1 MKKKLFTLIMM
12 LISFSI
18 QIFAQMRDY
27 TAMVVDAENG
37 KTLPYANIRSSADVM
52 TMSNSEG
59 CFCIRANPNDT
70 LSISH
75 IGYRTITG
83 IANRLPSVLKM
94 EPLSATMKEITVL
107 ASTKKI
113 LDEIAKRLKSDK
125 NKGKEK
131 KRQYFCR
138 ITEHWKKHDIMSEAF
153 VEANSAVSLEDIR
166 IIGGKRSRNGKTLR
180 GAPEMSSMHTLLK
193 IGLSDIN
200 GNGWDGVITPL
211 HGKNYRKYYQTT
223 CHLHEVE
230 GESPLYA
237 ISFKR
242 KDWKTAEKE
251 GIVEG
256 TLYVDTKT
264 YRPVRF
270 DGCIPYMTTIVSK
283 SISYTSLHDYTE
295 SEGTGTVYNRFL
307 VNFSEKNGF
316 AEIAS
321 IHYCVNAKGK
331 RGECLLVPIDHI
343 KLPTSNSKGK
353 MAAMSE
359 ETMDS
364 ILMANNHIAERT
376 KTEKAIAN
384 KKNEMA
390 NHTVL
395 PHSKRLEAKAYS
407 LLDFN
412 QKYPQEKVFLHMD
425 NTCYFL
431 GDTIWFKAYT
441 RQTDTGAPSGKS
453 GVLYVELLNHDGYLM
468 ERKLIEMS
476 QGEGHGFFHLK
487 NDSSLYSGFYEL
499 RAYTR
504 WQLNWGE
511 YEHKKTQASRKW
523 FFNKTMEYE
532 FFRDYEKLYSR
543 VFPVYDKPEAEGEYV
558 LSMSERPKLRYYSM
572 NPSEAEMAL
581 SFFPEGGT
589 LVEGVPCRVA
599 FEAAMTDG
607 EYLEGGLTVE
617 GKTVPVTDRGRGV
630 FTVTPKAGERIKA
643 VFRTKEGKE
652 ISKELPK
659 AEAQGATLCV
669 EERSGKWTIGILAS
683 EGLSTDNMAMTLMH
697 EGRMIHFAPLD
708 GKAKAEIRLDSDTLK
723 AGVHQATLYDADG
736 RVWADRLFF
745 VKKKDIERPTLTF
758 NGEKEQYKPYEQISL
773 GVQGIQ
779 GNTRISVAV
788 RDAVRGS
795 RNDDTGNILTEMLL
809 ASEIKG
815 FVPQPEWYF
824 EADDERHSRALDLLM
839 MVQGWRRFDW
849 KEMAVKDNFIP
860 VHPVEKTP
868 YIFGAVH
875 TYEAAEK
882 YSPLQETV
890 LRDHLK
896 FMGISKGMINDDIN
910 RRFGWRD
917 TDGSRFFAG
926 KDLTSGNWEKY
937 ADTTGLD
944 KEQYRRWKGDGE
956 RLKDEVRIHGVA
968 FQKYKYR
975 NYNYHSMDA
984 MSEDG
989 QFKFNMPRIYG
1000 EYMVLLSARKK
1011 RKNESSWWT
1020 WESDMKHSEYHL
1032 KNTAANDKEDR
1043 LEDVNFWTWKSEYHY
1058 PEFYVRL
1065 SNPYPKFAK
1074 PYNHYQT
1081 AHRPLE
1087 VKEEGKNRP
1096 SLEKILQEVKVYAS
1110 HGGLRRDKYMRPVV
1124 ALDAYDA
1131 FNLVVDAGLMD
1142 GWYSSSATLSQAL
1155 AQYHVGHMGLEGHYN
1170 VVNRL
1175 DNIYGNT
1182 STAFRINGMSVE
1194 EATKKFN
1201 RLTKLDSIYI
1211 FTDYSPRLEGDKRY
1225 YGSDRPAV
1233 SILFKSGVRSAY
1245 SDRYIKMPGFA
1256 YPAEFYNPDYS
1267 KQTPPDSIKD
1277 YRRTLYWN
1285 PNLMLDKDGKA
1296 TITLYNNARTTQ
1308 ISVDAAGQAAD
1319 GTLLW
1324 GEDPL

>member
-1 MKKKLFTLIMM
+1 MKHHIFNTFTMKRM
-12 LISFSI
+12 ISF
-18 QIFAQMRDY
+18 FVGA
-27 TAMVVDAENG
+27 
-37 KTLPYANIRSSADVM
+37 VM
-52 TMSNSEG
+52 TVS
-59 CFCIRANPNDT
+59 T
-70 LSISH
+70 
-75 IGYRTITG
+75 
-83 IANRLPSVLKM
+83 
-94 EPLSATMKEITVL
+94 ATQAQNVSSCEKQAE
-107 ASTKKI
+107 
-113 LDEIAKRLKSDK
+113 ELKS
-125 NKGKEK
+125 
-131 KRQYFCR
+131 
-138 ITEHWKKHDIMSEAF
+138 
-153 VEANSAVSLEDIR
+153 
-166 IIGGKRSRNGKTLR
+166 
-180 GAPEMSSMHTLLK
+180 
-193 IGLSDIN
+193 
-200 GNGWDGVITPL
+200 
-211 HGKNYRKYYQTT
+211 
-223 CHLHEVE
+223 
-230 GESPLYA
+230 
-237 ISFKR
+237 
-242 KDWKTAEKE
+242 
-251 GIVEG
+251 
-256 TLYVDTKT
+256 
-264 YRPVRF
+264 
-270 DGCIPYMTTIVSK
+270 
-283 SISYTSLHDYTE
+283 
-295 SEGTGTVYNRFL
+295 
-307 VNFSEKNGF
+307 
-316 AEIAS
+316 
-321 IHYCVNAKGK
+321 
-331 RGECLLVPIDHI
+331 
-343 KLPTSNSKGK
+343 
-353 MAAMSE
+353 
-359 ETMDS
+359 
-364 ILMANNHIAERT
+364 
-376 KTEKAIAN
+376 
-384 KKNEMA
+384 
-390 NHTVL
+390 
-395 PHSKRLEAKAYS
+395 
-407 LLDFN
+407 FN

-511 YEHKKTQASRKW
+511 FEHKKTQASRKW

-543 VFPVYDKPEAEGEYV
+543 VFPVYDKPEEAGEYV

-572 NPSEAEMAL
+572 NPSEAEMTL

-607 EYLEGGLTVE
+607 EYLDGGLTVE

-669 EERSGKWTIGILAS
+669 EERNGKWTIGVQAS
-683 EGLSTDNMAMTLMH
+683 GGLSTGNMAMTLMH

-758 NGEKEQYKPYEQISL
+758 NGAKEQYKPYEQISL

-824 EADDERHSRALDLLM
+824 EADDERHNRALDLLM

-849 KEMAVKDNFIP
+849 KEMAVKGNFIP

-896 FMGISKGMINDDIN
+896 FMGVSQEMINDDIN

-926 KDLTSGNWEKY
+926 KDLTSGNWEKH

-956 RLKDEVRIHGVA
+956 MLKNEIRVHGEVEYQGRTL
-968 FQKYKYR
+968 K
-975 NYNYHSMDA
+975 MDA
-984 MSEDG
+984 TADDG
-989 QFKFNMPRIYG
+989 QFRFKTPKLYGDYQMFLWASDYSKWPDDEKKFNDHIW
-1000 EYMVLLSARKK
+1000 SK
-1011 RKNESSWWT
+1011 
-1020 WESDMKHSEYHL
+1020 
-1032 KNTAANDKEDR
+1032 
-1043 LEDVNFWTWKSEYHY
+1043 KSEYSY

-1081 AHRPLE
+1081 AHRPLK

-1096 SLEKILQEVKVYAS
+1096 SLEKTLQEVKVYAS

-1233 SILFKSGVRSAY
+1233 SVLFKSGYTNAY
-1245 SDRYIKMPGFA
+1245 SDRCIKMQGFA
-1256 YPAEFYNPDYS
+1256 YPAECYSPDYS
-1267 KQTPPDSIKD
+1267 KQTPPENAKD

-1296 TITLYNNARTTQ
+1296 TITLYNNARTTE

-1324 GEDPL
+1324 GDER

>member
-1 MKKKLFTLIMM
+1 MQNY
-12 LISFSI
+12 SFE
-18 QIFAQMRDY
+18 
-27 TAMVVDAENG
+27 VKDAETG
-37 KTLPYANIRSSADVM
+37 ETLPYANIRSSVDVV

-59 CFCIRANPNDT
+59 SFCIQANPNDT

-75 IGYRTITG
+75 IGYHAITG
-83 IANRLPSVLKM
+83 IANQLPSVLKM
-94 EPLSATMKEITVL
+94 EPLTATMKEITVL
-107 ASTKKI
+107 ASANKI
-113 LDEIAKRLKSDK
+113 LETIARQLKTDK
-125 NKGKEK
+125 DKGKNK

-138 ITEHWKKHDIMSEAF
+138 ITEHWKEHNIMSEAF
-153 VEANSAVSLEDIR
+153 IEANSAVSLENIK
-166 IIGGKRSRNGKTLR
+166 IIGGKRSKNGKTLR

-200 GNGWDGVITPL
+200 GDGWNGVITPL
-211 HGKNYRKYYQTT
+211 HNKNYRKYYQTT
-223 CHLHEVE
+223 CHLHEAE
-230 GESPLYA
+230 GENPLYA
-237 ISFKR
+237 INFKH
-242 KDWKTAEKE
+242 KDRKTAEQK
-251 GIVEG
+251 GIVDG

-270 DGCIPYMTTIVSK
+270 DGCVPYMTTIVSK
-283 SISYTSLHDYTE
+283 SISYTSLHNYTE
-295 SEGTGTVYNRFL
+295 GESTGVAYNRFL
-307 VNFSEKNGF
+307 VNFSDKNGF

-321 IHYCVNAKGK
+321 IHYSVNAQRK

-343 KLPTSNSKGK
+343 KLPAPETKSK
-353 MAAMSE
+353 MVAMSE

-376 KTEKAIAN
+376 KTEKAIAY
-384 KKNEMA
+384 KKNDLE
-390 NHTVL
+390 NNTIL
-395 PHSKRLEAKAYS
+395 PHPKRLEENANN
-407 LLDFN
+407 LLDFSQN
-412 QKYPQEKVFLHMD
+412 FPQEKVFLHMD

-441 RQTDTGAPSGKS
+441 RQTGTGAPSDMS
-453 GVLYVELLNHDGYLM
+453 GVLYVELLNHDGFLM
-468 ERKLIEMS
+468 ERKLIEMN
-476 QGEGHGFFHLK
+476 QGEGNGFFYLK

-511 YEHKKTQASRKW
+511 YEHKKTQASKKW

-543 VFPVYDKPEAEGEYV
+543 VFPVYDCPSVPGEYD

-572 NPSEAEMAL
+572 NPSEAEMSL

-589 LVEGVPCRVA
+589 LVEGIPCRVA

-607 EYLEGGLTVE
+607 EVLEGELQVD
-617 GKTVPVTDRGRGV
+617 GKTVPTVDRGRGV
-630 FTVTPKAGERIKA
+630 FTVTPKAGERISA
-643 VFRTKEGKE
+643 VFRTKDGKE
-652 ISKELPK
+652 IKKELPK
-659 AEAQGATLCV
+659 AEKEGATLCV
-669 EERSGKWTIGILAS
+669 ENKDGKWTISVQAS
-683 EGLSTDNMAMTLMH
+683 EGLPTERMAVTLMH
-697 EGRMIHFAPLD
+697 EGRRGHFVPLE
-708 GKAKAEIRLDSDTLK
+708 GMERKEFSIESGALE
-723 AGVHQATLYDADG
+723 AGVHQATLFDADG

-745 VKKKDIERPTLTF
+745 VKKAGLAQPTLSF
-758 NGEKEQYKPYEQISL
+758 SGAKEEYKPYERIDL
-773 GVQGIQ
+773 GVQGQ
-779 GNTRISVAV
+779 KGGTRISVAV
-788 RDAVRGS
+788 RDAVRGA

-809 ASEIKG
+809 SSEIKG

-824 EADDERHSRALDLLM
+824 EADDERHNRALDLLM
-839 MVQGWRRFDW
+839 MVQGWRRFGW
-849 KEMAVKDNFIP
+849 KEMAVKGNFTP

-868 YIFGAVH
+868 YIFGSVH
-875 TYEAAEK
+875 TYEAADK
-882 YSPLQETV
+882 YSPMQEKV
-890 LRDHLK
+890 LRDHMK
-896 FMGISKGMINDDIN
+896 FMGLSKEMINDDIN

-926 KDLTSGNWEKY
+926 KDLTSGNWEKH
-937 ADTTGLD
+937 ADTTGLS

-956 RLKDEVRIHGVA
+956 RLKDEVRVHGVA
-968 FQKYKYR
+968 FQNYKYR
-975 NYNYHSMDA
+975 NYNYHSIDA
-984 MSEDG
+984 MSENG

-1000 EYMVLLSARKK
+1000 EYKILLSARKK

-1020 WESDMKHSEYHL
+1020 WESGVKHSEYNL
-1032 KNTAANDKEDR
+1032 KNTDDKDDE
-1043 LEDVNFWTWKSEYHY
+1043 LEDENFWTWKSEYHY

-1081 AHRPLE
+1081 AHRPLA
-1087 VKEEGKNRP
+1087 VKDMGTADRP
-1096 SLEKILQEVKVYAS
+1096 SLEKTLQEVKVYAS
-1110 HGGLRRDKYMRPVV
+1110 HGGLRRDKYMKPVV

-1142 GWYSSSATLSQAL
+1142 GWYSSSATLSRAL

-1201 RLTKLDSIYI
+1201 RLTKLDSVYI

-1225 YGSDRPAV
+1225 YGSDQPAV
-1233 SILFKSGVRSAY
+1233 SILFKPGYTNAY
-1245 SDRYIKMPGFA
+1245 SDRYIKMQGFA
-1256 YPAEFYNPDYS
+1256 YPAECYSPDYS
-1267 KQTPPDSIKD
+1267 KQTPPEDVKD

-1296 TITLYNNARTTQ
+1296 NITLYNNARTTK
-1308 ISVDAAGQAAD
+1308 ICVDAQGQAAD

-1324 GEDPL
+1324 GK

>member
-1 MKKKLFTLIMM
+1 MKHHIFNTYTMKRM
-12 LISFSI
+12 ISFFVGAVMAVSTAT
-18 QIFAQMRDY
+18 QAQNISSCEKQ
-27 TAMVVDAENG
+27 AE
-37 KTLPYANIRSSADVM
+37 
-52 TMSNSEG
+52 E
-59 CFCIRANPNDT
+59 
-70 LSISH
+70 
-75 IGYRTITG
+75 
-83 IANRLPSVLKM
+83 
-94 EPLSATMKEITVL
+94 
-107 ASTKKI
+107 
-113 LDEIAKRLKSDK
+113 LKS
-125 NKGKEK
+125 
-131 KRQYFCR
+131 
-138 ITEHWKKHDIMSEAF
+138 
-153 VEANSAVSLEDIR
+153 
-166 IIGGKRSRNGKTLR
+166 
-180 GAPEMSSMHTLLK
+180 
-193 IGLSDIN
+193 
-200 GNGWDGVITPL
+200 
-211 HGKNYRKYYQTT
+211 
-223 CHLHEVE
+223 
-230 GESPLYA
+230 
-237 ISFKR
+237 
-242 KDWKTAEKE
+242 
-251 GIVEG
+251 
-256 TLYVDTKT
+256 
-264 YRPVRF
+264 
-270 DGCIPYMTTIVSK
+270 
-283 SISYTSLHDYTE
+283 
-295 SEGTGTVYNRFL
+295 
-307 VNFSEKNGF
+307 
-316 AEIAS
+316 
-321 IHYCVNAKGK
+321 
-331 RGECLLVPIDHI
+331 
-343 KLPTSNSKGK
+343 
-353 MAAMSE
+353 
-359 ETMDS
+359 
-364 ILMANNHIAERT
+364 
-376 KTEKAIAN
+376 
-384 KKNEMA
+384 
-390 NHTVL
+390 
-395 PHSKRLEAKAYS
+395 
-407 LLDFN
+407 FN

-543 VFPVYDKPEAEGEYV
+543 VFPVYDQPEEAGEYV

-572 NPSEAEMAL
+572 NPSEAEMTL

-599 FEAAMTDG
+599 FEASMTDG

-643 VFRTKEGKE
+643 VFRTKDGKE

-669 EERSGKWTIGILAS
+669 EERNGKWTIGVQAS
-683 EGLSTDNMAMTLMH
+683 GGLSTGNMAMTLMH

-758 NGEKEQYKPYEQISL
+758 NGAKVQYKPYEQISL

-779 GNTRISVAV
+779 GNTRISVTV

-795 RNDDTGNILTEMLL
+795 KNDDTGNILTEMLL

-824 EADDERHSRALDLLM
+824 EADDERHNRALDLLM

-849 KEMAVKDNFIP
+849 KEMAVKGNFIP

-896 FMGISKGMINDDIN
+896 FMGVSQEMINDDIN

-926 KDLTSGNWEKY
+926 KDLTSGNWEKH

-956 RLKDEVRIHGVA
+956 MLKNEIRVHGEVEYQGRTL
-968 FQKYKYR
+968 K
-975 NYNYHSMDA
+975 MDA
-984 MSEDG
+984 TADDG
-989 QFKFNMPRIYG
+989 QFRFKTPKLYGDYQMFLWASDYSKWPDDEKTFNDHIW
-1000 EYMVLLSARKK
+1000 SK
-1011 RKNESSWWT
+1011 
-1020 WESDMKHSEYHL
+1020 
-1032 KNTAANDKEDR
+1032 
-1043 LEDVNFWTWKSEYHY
+1043 KSEYTY

-1081 AHRPLE
+1081 AHRPLK

-1096 SLEKILQEVKVYAS
+1096 SLEKTLQEVKVYAS

-1233 SILFKSGVRSAY
+1233 SVLFKSGYTNAY
-1245 SDRYIKMPGFA
+1245 SDRCIKMQGFA
-1256 YPAEFYNPDYS
+1256 YPAECYSPDYS
-1267 KQTPPDSIKD
+1267 KQTPPDSAKD

-1324 GEDPL
+1324 GDER

>member
-1 MKKKLFTLIMM
+1 MKDYIFYTNTMKRM
-12 LISFSI
+12 ISFVLYIFMWGLSVFPQTKYYSFKLEDKQNGDSLTYASI
-18 QIFAQMRDY
+18 ISSSGIY
-27 TAMVVDAENG
+27 TLSNNEGRFIIRAAEND
-37 KTLPYANIRSSADVM
+37 TITIR
-52 TMSNSEG
+52 
-59 CFCIRANPNDT
+59 
-70 LSISH
+70 H
-75 IGYRTITG
+75 IGYRTLKTVYSE
-83 IANRLPSVLKM
+83 LPGVIKM
-94 EPLSATMKEITVL
+94 EPLSNTLGEVAVISSADNILEAVIKQL
-107 ASTKKI
+107 KK
-113 LDEIAKRLKSDK
+113 DRKKGR
-125 NKGKEK
+125 NKTQ
-131 KRQYFCR
+131 QYFCR
-138 ITEHWKKHDIMSEAF
+138 TTEQGDNFQVMSETF
-153 VEANSAVSLEDIR
+153 IEANSAVSLEDIT
-166 IIGGKRSRNGKTLR
+166 ILGGKRNYNGLDKRGFPNKT
-180 GAPEMSSMHTLLK
+180 SMHTLLEISLDK
-193 IGLSDIN
+193 MSSKAWKGM
-200 GNGWDGVITPL
+200 ITPL
-211 HGKNYRKYYQTT
+211 HGKNYKKYFHTS
-223 CHLHEVE
+223 CHLLEPK
-230 GESPLYA
+230 GERAMYIIDL
-237 ISFKR
+237 KR
-242 KDWKTAEKE
+242 KGENIIEEK

-256 TLYVDTKT
+256 TLYVDAKT
-264 YRPVRF
+264 YRLVRF
-270 DGCIPYMTTIVSK
+270 EGCVPYMAVITREFTKHIDAFDYVEGEGRSTAK
-283 SISYTSLHDYTE
+283 NQFSIL
-295 SEGTGTVYNRFL
+295 
-307 VNFSEKNGF
+307 FSEHNGF
-316 AEIAS
+316 AEIS
-321 IHYCVNAKGK
+321 TIRYTVDGGYGK
-331 RGECLLVPIDHI
+331 EKKHGECILTPIDHI
-343 KLPTSNSKGK
+343 TLPIPKNEGEARR
-353 MAAMSE
+353 MGAMSE
-359 ETMDS
+359 DVVDS
-364 ILMANNHIAERT
+364 ILRVNNHVVERT
-376 KTEKAIAN
+376 KIEREIAKNEDKGNSMFQKLVQEKAENLQKFGN
-384 KKNEMA
+384 K
-390 NHTVL
+390 
-395 PHSKRLEAKAYS
+395 
-407 LLDFN
+407 F
-412 QKYPQEKVFLHMD
+412 PQEKVFLHMD

-543 VFPVYDKPEAEGEYV
+543 VFPVYDQPEEAGEYV

-572 NPSEAEMAL
+572 NPSEAEMTL

-599 FEAAMTDG
+599 FEASMTDG

-669 EERSGKWTIGILAS
+669 EERNGKWTIGVQAS
-683 EGLSTDNMAMTLMH
+683 GGLSTGNMAMTLMH

-758 NGEKEQYKPYEQISL
+758 NGAKEQYKPYEQISL
-773 GVQGIQ
+773 GVQGVQ

-824 EADDERHSRALDLLM
+824 EADDERHNRALDLLM

-849 KEMAVKDNFIP
+849 KEMAVKGKFIP

-896 FMGISKGMINDDIN
+896 FMGVSQEMINDDIN

-926 KDLTSGNWEKY
+926 KDLTSGNWEKH

-956 RLKDEVRIHGVA
+956 MLKNEIRVHGEVEYQGRTL
-968 FQKYKYR
+968 K
-975 NYNYHSMDA
+975 MDA
-984 MSEDG
+984 TADDG
-989 QFKFNMPRIYG
+989 QFRFKTPKLYGDYQMFLWASDYSKWPDDEKKFNDHIW
-1000 EYMVLLSARKK
+1000 SK
-1011 RKNESSWWT
+1011 
-1020 WESDMKHSEYHL
+1020 
-1032 KNTAANDKEDR
+1032 
-1043 LEDVNFWTWKSEYHY
+1043 KSEYTY

-1081 AHRPLE
+1081 AHRPLK

-1096 SLEKILQEVKVYAS
+1096 SLEKTLQEVKVYAS

-1142 GWYSSSATLSQAL
+1142 GWYSSFATLSQAL

-1233 SILFKSGVRSAY
+1233 SVLFKSGYTNAY
-1245 SDRYIKMPGFA
+1245 SDRCIKMQGFA
-1256 YPAEFYNPDYS
+1256 YPAECYSPDYS
-1267 KQTPPDSIKD
+1267 KQTPPDNAKD

-1296 TITLYNNARTTQ
+1296 TITLYNNARTTE

-1324 GEDPL
+1324 GDER

>member
-1 MKKKLFTLIMM
+1 MKHHIFNTYTMKRM
-12 LISFSI
+12 ISF
-18 QIFAQMRDY
+18 FVGA
-27 TAMVVDAENG
+27 
-37 KTLPYANIRSSADVM
+37 VM
-52 TMSNSEG
+52 TVS
-59 CFCIRANPNDT
+59 T
-70 LSISH
+70 
-75 IGYRTITG
+75 
-83 IANRLPSVLKM
+83 
-94 EPLSATMKEITVL
+94 ATQAQNVSSCEKQAE
-107 ASTKKI
+107 
-113 LDEIAKRLKSDK
+113 ELKS
-125 NKGKEK
+125 
-131 KRQYFCR
+131 
-138 ITEHWKKHDIMSEAF
+138 
-153 VEANSAVSLEDIR
+153 
-166 IIGGKRSRNGKTLR
+166 
-180 GAPEMSSMHTLLK
+180 
-193 IGLSDIN
+193 
-200 GNGWDGVITPL
+200 
-211 HGKNYRKYYQTT
+211 
-223 CHLHEVE
+223 
-230 GESPLYA
+230 
-237 ISFKR
+237 
-242 KDWKTAEKE
+242 
-251 GIVEG
+251 
-256 TLYVDTKT
+256 
-264 YRPVRF
+264 
-270 DGCIPYMTTIVSK
+270 
-283 SISYTSLHDYTE
+283 
-295 SEGTGTVYNRFL
+295 
-307 VNFSEKNGF
+307 
-316 AEIAS
+316 
-321 IHYCVNAKGK
+321 
-331 RGECLLVPIDHI
+331 
-343 KLPTSNSKGK
+343 
-353 MAAMSE
+353 
-359 ETMDS
+359 
-364 ILMANNHIAERT
+364 
-376 KTEKAIAN
+376 
-384 KKNEMA
+384 
-390 NHTVL
+390 
-395 PHSKRLEAKAYS
+395 
-407 LLDFN
+407 FN
-412 QKYPQEKVFLHMD
+412 QKFPQEKVFLHMD

-468 ERKLIEMS
+468 ERKLIEME

-543 VFPVYDKPEAEGEYV
+543 VFPVYDQPGEAGEYV

-572 NPSEAEMAL
+572 NPSEAEMTL

-643 VFRTKEGKE
+643 IFRTKDGKE

-669 EERSGKWTIGILAS
+669 EERNGKWTIGVQAS
-683 EGLSTDNMAMTLMH
+683 GGLSTGNMAMTLMH

-758 NGEKEQYKPYEQISL
+758 NGAKEQYKPYEQISL

-824 EADDERHSRALDLLM
+824 EADDERHNRALDLLM
-839 MVQGWRRFDW
+839 MAQGWRRFDW
-849 KEMAVKDNFIP
+849 KEMAVKGNFIP

-896 FMGISKGMINDDIN
+896 FMGVSQEMINDDIN

-926 KDLTSGNWEKY
+926 KDLTSGNWEKH

-956 RLKDEVRIHGVA
+956 MLKNEIRVHGEVEYQGRTL
-968 FQKYKYR
+968 K
-975 NYNYHSMDA
+975 MDA
-984 MSEDG
+984 TADDG
-989 QFKFNMPRIYG
+989 QFRFKTPKLYGDYQMFLWASDYSKWPDDEKKFNDHIW
-1000 EYMVLLSARKK
+1000 SK
-1011 RKNESSWWT
+1011 
-1020 WESDMKHSEYHL
+1020 
-1032 KNTAANDKEDR
+1032 
-1043 LEDVNFWTWKSEYHY
+1043 KSEYSY

-1081 AHRPLE
+1081 AHRPLK

-1096 SLEKILQEVKVYAS
+1096 SLEKTLQEVKVYAS

-1233 SILFKSGVRSAY
+1233 SVLFKSGYTNAY
-1245 SDRYIKMPGFA
+1245 SDRCIKMQGFA
-1256 YPAEFYNPDYS
+1256 YPAECYSPDYS
-1267 KQTPPDSIKD
+1267 KQTPPENKKD

-1296 TITLYNNARTTQ
+1296 TITLYNNARTTE

-1324 GEDPL
+1324 GDEQ

>member
-1 MKKKLFTLIMM
+1 MKHHIFNTYTMKRM
-12 LISFSI
+12 ISF
-18 QIFAQMRDY
+18 FVGA
-27 TAMVVDAENG
+27 
-37 KTLPYANIRSSADVM
+37 VM
-52 TMSNSEG
+52 TVS
-59 CFCIRANPNDT
+59 T
-70 LSISH
+70 
-75 IGYRTITG
+75 
-83 IANRLPSVLKM
+83 
-94 EPLSATMKEITVL
+94 ATQAQNVSSCEKQAE
-107 ASTKKI
+107 
-113 LDEIAKRLKSDK
+113 ELKS
-125 NKGKEK
+125 
-131 KRQYFCR
+131 
-138 ITEHWKKHDIMSEAF
+138 
-153 VEANSAVSLEDIR
+153 
-166 IIGGKRSRNGKTLR
+166 
-180 GAPEMSSMHTLLK
+180 
-193 IGLSDIN
+193 
-200 GNGWDGVITPL
+200 
-211 HGKNYRKYYQTT
+211 
-223 CHLHEVE
+223 
-230 GESPLYA
+230 
-237 ISFKR
+237 
-242 KDWKTAEKE
+242 
-251 GIVEG
+251 
-256 TLYVDTKT
+256 
-264 YRPVRF
+264 
-270 DGCIPYMTTIVSK
+270 
-283 SISYTSLHDYTE
+283 
-295 SEGTGTVYNRFL
+295 
-307 VNFSEKNGF
+307 
-316 AEIAS
+316 
-321 IHYCVNAKGK
+321 
-331 RGECLLVPIDHI
+331 
-343 KLPTSNSKGK
+343 
-353 MAAMSE
+353 
-359 ETMDS
+359 
-364 ILMANNHIAERT
+364 
-376 KTEKAIAN
+376 
-384 KKNEMA
+384 
-390 NHTVL
+390 
-395 PHSKRLEAKAYS
+395 
-407 LLDFN
+407 FN
-412 QKYPQEKVFLHMD
+412 QKFPQEKVFLHMD

-468 ERKLIEMS
+468 ERKLIEME

-543 VFPVYDKPEAEGEYV
+543 VFPVYDQPGEAGEYV

-572 NPSEAEMAL
+572 NPSEAEMTL

-643 VFRTKEGKE
+643 IFRTKDGKE

-669 EERSGKWTIGILAS
+669 EERNGKWTIGVQAS
-683 EGLSTDNMAMTLMH
+683 GGLSTGNMAMTLMH

-758 NGEKEQYKPYEQISL
+758 NGAKEQYKPYEQISL

-824 EADDERHSRALDLLM
+824 EADDERHNRALDLLM

-849 KEMAVKDNFIP
+849 KEMAVKGNFIP

-896 FMGISKGMINDDIN
+896 FMGVSQEMINDDIN

-926 KDLTSGNWEKY
+926 KDLTSGNWEKH

-956 RLKDEVRIHGVA
+956 MLKNEIRVHGEVEYQGRTL
-968 FQKYKYR
+968 K
-975 NYNYHSMDA
+975 MDA
-984 MSEDG
+984 TADDG
-989 QFKFNMPRIYG
+989 QFRFKTPKLYGDYQMFLWASDYSKWPDDEKKFNDHIW
-1000 EYMVLLSARKK
+1000 SK
-1011 RKNESSWWT
+1011 
-1020 WESDMKHSEYHL
+1020 
-1032 KNTAANDKEDR
+1032 
-1043 LEDVNFWTWKSEYHY
+1043 KSEYSY

-1081 AHRPLE
+1081 AHRPLK

-1096 SLEKILQEVKVYAS
+1096 SLEKTLQEVKVYAS

-1233 SILFKSGVRSAY
+1233 SVLFKSGYTNAY
-1245 SDRYIKMPGFA
+1245 SDRCIKMQGFA
-1256 YPAEFYNPDYS
+1256 YPAECYSPDYS
-1267 KQTPPDSIKD
+1267 KQTPPDSVKD

-1296 TITLYNNARTTQ
+1296 TITLYNNARTTE

-1324 GEDPL
+1324 GDEQ

>member
-1 MKKKLFTLIMM
+1 MKHHIFNTYTMKRM
-12 LISFSI
+12 ISF
-18 QIFAQMRDY
+18 FVGA
-27 TAMVVDAENG
+27 
-37 KTLPYANIRSSADVM
+37 VM
-52 TMSNSEG
+52 TVSTATQAQN
-59 CFCIRANPNDT
+59 
-70 LSISH
+70 ISSCEKQ
-75 IGYRTITG
+75 
-83 IANRLPSVLKM
+83 A
-94 EPLSATMKEITVL
+94 EE
-107 ASTKKI
+107 
-113 LDEIAKRLKSDK
+113 LKS
-125 NKGKEK
+125 
-131 KRQYFCR
+131 
-138 ITEHWKKHDIMSEAF
+138 
-153 VEANSAVSLEDIR
+153 
-166 IIGGKRSRNGKTLR
+166 
-180 GAPEMSSMHTLLK
+180 
-193 IGLSDIN
+193 
-200 GNGWDGVITPL
+200 
-211 HGKNYRKYYQTT
+211 
-223 CHLHEVE
+223 
-230 GESPLYA
+230 
-237 ISFKR
+237 
-242 KDWKTAEKE
+242 
-251 GIVEG
+251 
-256 TLYVDTKT
+256 
-264 YRPVRF
+264 
-270 DGCIPYMTTIVSK
+270 
-283 SISYTSLHDYTE
+283 
-295 SEGTGTVYNRFL
+295 
-307 VNFSEKNGF
+307 
-316 AEIAS
+316 
-321 IHYCVNAKGK
+321 
-331 RGECLLVPIDHI
+331 
-343 KLPTSNSKGK
+343 
-353 MAAMSE
+353 
-359 ETMDS
+359 
-364 ILMANNHIAERT
+364 
-376 KTEKAIAN
+376 
-384 KKNEMA
+384 
-390 NHTVL
+390 
-395 PHSKRLEAKAYS
+395 
-407 LLDFN
+407 FN

-543 VFPVYDKPEAEGEYV
+543 VFPVYDQPEEAGEYV

-572 NPSEAEMAL
+572 NPSEAEMTL

-643 VFRTKEGKE
+643 VFRTKDGKE

-669 EERSGKWTIGILAS
+669 EERNGKWTIGVQAS
-683 EGLSTDNMAMTLMH
+683 GGLSTGNMAMTLMH
-697 EGRMIHFAPLD
+697 EGTMIHFAPLD

-758 NGEKEQYKPYEQISL
+758 NGAKVQYKPYEQISL

-824 EADDERHSRALDLLM
+824 EADDERHNRALDLLM

-849 KEMAVKDNFIP
+849 KEMAVKGNFIP

-896 FMGISKGMINDDIN
+896 FMGVSQEMINDDIN

-926 KDLTSGNWEKY
+926 KDLTSGNWEKH

-956 RLKDEVRIHGVA
+956 MLKNEIRVHGEVEYQGRTL
-968 FQKYKYR
+968 K
-975 NYNYHSMDA
+975 MDA
-984 MSEDG
+984 TADDG
-989 QFKFNMPRIYG
+989 QFRFKTPELYGDYQMFLWASDYSKWPDDEKKFNDHIW
-1000 EYMVLLSARKK
+1000 SK
-1011 RKNESSWWT
+1011 
-1020 WESDMKHSEYHL
+1020 
-1032 KNTAANDKEDR
+1032 
-1043 LEDVNFWTWKSEYHY
+1043 KSEYSY

-1081 AHRPLE
+1081 AHRPLK

-1096 SLEKILQEVKVYAS
+1096 SLEKTLQEVKVYAS

-1233 SILFKSGVRSAY
+1233 SVLFKSGYTNAY
-1245 SDRYIKMPGFA
+1245 SDRCIKMQGFA
-1256 YPAEFYNPDYS
+1256 YPAECYSPDYS
-1267 KQTPPDSIKD
+1267 KQTPPDSVKD

-1324 GEDPL
+1324 GDER

>member
-1 MKKKLFTLIMM
+1 MKHHIFNTYTMKRM
-12 LISFSI
+12 ISF
-18 QIFAQMRDY
+18 FVGA
-27 TAMVVDAENG
+27 
-37 KTLPYANIRSSADVM
+37 VM
-52 TMSNSEG
+52 TVS
-59 CFCIRANPNDT
+59 
-70 LSISH
+70 
-75 IGYRTITG
+75 
-83 IANRLPSVLKM
+83 
-94 EPLSATMKEITVL
+94 TVTQ
-107 ASTKKI
+107 AQNVSSCEKQA
-113 LDEIAKRLKSDK
+113 EELKS
-125 NKGKEK
+125 
-131 KRQYFCR
+131 
-138 ITEHWKKHDIMSEAF
+138 
-153 VEANSAVSLEDIR
+153 
-166 IIGGKRSRNGKTLR
+166 
-180 GAPEMSSMHTLLK
+180 
-193 IGLSDIN
+193 
-200 GNGWDGVITPL
+200 
-211 HGKNYRKYYQTT
+211 
-223 CHLHEVE
+223 
-230 GESPLYA
+230 
-237 ISFKR
+237 
-242 KDWKTAEKE
+242 
-251 GIVEG
+251 
-256 TLYVDTKT
+256 
-264 YRPVRF
+264 
-270 DGCIPYMTTIVSK
+270 
-283 SISYTSLHDYTE
+283 
-295 SEGTGTVYNRFL
+295 
-307 VNFSEKNGF
+307 
-316 AEIAS
+316 
-321 IHYCVNAKGK
+321 
-331 RGECLLVPIDHI
+331 
-343 KLPTSNSKGK
+343 
-353 MAAMSE
+353 
-359 ETMDS
+359 
-364 ILMANNHIAERT
+364 
-376 KTEKAIAN
+376 
-384 KKNEMA
+384 
-390 NHTVL
+390 
-395 PHSKRLEAKAYS
+395 
-407 LLDFN
+407 FN

-487 NDSSLYSGFYEL
+487 NDSSQYSGFYEL

-511 YEHKKTQASRKW
+511 FEHKKTQASKKW

-543 VFPVYDKPEAEGEYV
+543 VFPVYDQPEEAGEYV

-572 NPSEAEMAL
+572 NPSEAEMTL

-643 VFRTKEGKE
+643 VFRTKDGKE

-669 EERSGKWTIGILAS
+669 EERNGKWTIGVQAS
-683 EGLSTDNMAMTLMH
+683 GGLSTGNMAMTLMH

-758 NGEKEQYKPYEQISL
+758 NGAKEQYKPYEQISL

-824 EADDERHSRALDLLM
+824 EADDERHNRALDLLM

-849 KEMAVKDNFIP
+849 KEMAVKGNFIP

-896 FMGISKGMINDDIN
+896 FMGVSQEMINDDIN

-926 KDLTSGNWEKY
+926 KDLTSGNWEKH

-956 RLKDEVRIHGVA
+956 ILKNEIRVHGEVEYQGRTL
-968 FQKYKYR
+968 K
-975 NYNYHSMDA
+975 MDA
-984 MSEDG
+984 TADDG
-989 QFKFNMPRIYG
+989 QFRFKTPKLYGDYQMFLWASDYSKWPDDEKKFNDHIW
-1000 EYMVLLSARKK
+1000 SK
-1011 RKNESSWWT
+1011 
-1020 WESDMKHSEYHL
+1020 
-1032 KNTAANDKEDR
+1032 
-1043 LEDVNFWTWKSEYHY
+1043 KSEYSY

-1081 AHRPLE
+1081 AHRPLK

-1096 SLEKILQEVKVYAS
+1096 SLEKTLQEVKVYAS

-1155 AQYHVGHMGLEGHYN
+1155 ALYHVGHMGLEGHYN

-1233 SILFKSGVRSAY
+1233 SVLFKSGYTNAY
-1245 SDRYIKMPGFA
+1245 SDRCIKMQGFA
-1256 YPAEFYNPDYS
+1256 YPAECYSPDYS
-1267 KQTPPDSIKD
+1267 KQTPPENAKD

-1324 GEDPL
+1324 GDER

>member
-1 MKKKLFTLIMM
+1 MKRM
-12 LISFSI
+12 ISF
-18 QIFAQMRDY
+18 FVGAVM
-27 TAMVVDAENG
+27 TV
-37 KTLPYANIRSSADVM
+37 SSATQAQNV
-52 TMSNSEG
+52 SSCEKQ
-59 CFCIRANPNDT
+59 A
-70 LSISH
+70 
-75 IGYRTITG
+75 
-83 IANRLPSVLKM
+83 
-94 EPLSATMKEITVL
+94 EE
-107 ASTKKI
+107 
-113 LDEIAKRLKSDK
+113 LKS
-125 NKGKEK
+125 
-131 KRQYFCR
+131 
-138 ITEHWKKHDIMSEAF
+138 
-153 VEANSAVSLEDIR
+153 
-166 IIGGKRSRNGKTLR
+166 
-180 GAPEMSSMHTLLK
+180 
-193 IGLSDIN
+193 
-200 GNGWDGVITPL
+200 
-211 HGKNYRKYYQTT
+211 
-223 CHLHEVE
+223 
-230 GESPLYA
+230 
-237 ISFKR
+237 
-242 KDWKTAEKE
+242 
-251 GIVEG
+251 
-256 TLYVDTKT
+256 
-264 YRPVRF
+264 
-270 DGCIPYMTTIVSK
+270 
-283 SISYTSLHDYTE
+283 
-295 SEGTGTVYNRFL
+295 
-307 VNFSEKNGF
+307 
-316 AEIAS
+316 
-321 IHYCVNAKGK
+321 
-331 RGECLLVPIDHI
+331 
-343 KLPTSNSKGK
+343 
-353 MAAMSE
+353 
-359 ETMDS
+359 
-364 ILMANNHIAERT
+364 
-376 KTEKAIAN
+376 
-384 KKNEMA
+384 
-390 NHTVL
+390 
-395 PHSKRLEAKAYS
+395 
-407 LLDFN
+407 FN

-487 NDSSLYSGFYEL
+487 NDSSLYSRFYEL

-572 NPSEAEMAL
+572 NPSEAEMTL

-630 FTVTPKAGERIKA
+630 FTITPKAGEQIKA
-643 VFRTKEGKE
+643 VFRTKDGKE

-669 EERSGKWTIGILAS
+669 EERNGKWKIGVQAS
-683 EGLSTDNMAMTLMH
+683 GGLSTGNMAMTLMH
-697 EGRMIHFAPLD
+697 EGRLVKYVPLQGM
-708 GKAKAEIRLDSDTLK
+708 GKKEICLDNGKLE

-745 VKKKDIERPTLTF
+745 VKKKHLERPTLTF
-758 NGEKEQYKPYEQISL
+758 SGAKDQYKPYEQISL

-779 GNTRISVAV
+779 GDTRISVAV

-824 EADDERHSRALDLLM
+824 EADDERHNRALDLLM

-849 KEMAVKDNFIP
+849 KEMAVKGNFIP

-896 FMGISKGMINDDIN
+896 FMGVSQEMINDDIN

-926 KDLTSGNWEKY
+926 KDLTSGNWEKH

-956 RLKDEVRIHGVA
+956 MLKNEIRVHGEVEYQGRTL
-968 FQKYKYR
+968 K
-975 NYNYHSMDA
+975 MDA
-984 MSEDG
+984 TADDG
-989 QFKFNMPRIYG
+989 QFRFKTPKLYGDYQMFLWASDYSKWPDDEKKFNDHIW
-1000 EYMVLLSARKK
+1000 SK
-1011 RKNESSWWT
+1011 
-1020 WESDMKHSEYHL
+1020 
-1032 KNTAANDKEDR
+1032 
-1043 LEDVNFWTWKSEYHY
+1043 KSEYSY

-1081 AHRPLE
+1081 AHRPLK

-1096 SLEKILQEVKVYAS
+1096 SLEKTLQEVKVYAS

-1124 ALDAYDA
+1124 ALDAYEA

-1233 SILFKSGVRSAY
+1233 SVLFKSGYTNAY
-1245 SDRYIKMPGFA
+1245 SDRCIKMQGFA
-1256 YPAEFYNPDYS
+1256 YPAECYSPDYS
-1267 KQTPPDSIKD
+1267 KQTPPENKKD

-1296 TITLYNNARTTQ
+1296 TITLYNNARTTE

-1324 GEDPL
+1324 GDER

>member
-1 MKKKLFTLIMM
+1 MKHHIFNTYTMKRM
-12 LISFSI
+12 ISF
-18 QIFAQMRDY
+18 FVGA
-27 TAMVVDAENG
+27 
-37 KTLPYANIRSSADVM
+37 VM
-52 TMSNSEG
+52 TVS
-59 CFCIRANPNDT
+59 T
-70 LSISH
+70 
-75 IGYRTITG
+75 
-83 IANRLPSVLKM
+83 
-94 EPLSATMKEITVL
+94 ATQAQNVSSCEKQAE
-107 ASTKKI
+107 
-113 LDEIAKRLKSDK
+113 ELKS
-125 NKGKEK
+125 
-131 KRQYFCR
+131 
-138 ITEHWKKHDIMSEAF
+138 
-153 VEANSAVSLEDIR
+153 
-166 IIGGKRSRNGKTLR
+166 
-180 GAPEMSSMHTLLK
+180 
-193 IGLSDIN
+193 
-200 GNGWDGVITPL
+200 
-211 HGKNYRKYYQTT
+211 
-223 CHLHEVE
+223 
-230 GESPLYA
+230 
-237 ISFKR
+237 
-242 KDWKTAEKE
+242 
-251 GIVEG
+251 
-256 TLYVDTKT
+256 
-264 YRPVRF
+264 
-270 DGCIPYMTTIVSK
+270 
-283 SISYTSLHDYTE
+283 
-295 SEGTGTVYNRFL
+295 
-307 VNFSEKNGF
+307 
-316 AEIAS
+316 
-321 IHYCVNAKGK
+321 
-331 RGECLLVPIDHI
+331 
-343 KLPTSNSKGK
+343 
-353 MAAMSE
+353 
-359 ETMDS
+359 
-364 ILMANNHIAERT
+364 
-376 KTEKAIAN
+376 
-384 KKNEMA
+384 
-390 NHTVL
+390 
-395 PHSKRLEAKAYS
+395 
-407 LLDFN
+407 FN

-532 FFRDYEKLYSR
+532 FFRDYEKLYCR
-543 VFPVYDKPEAEGEYV
+543 VFPVYDQPEEAGEYV

-572 NPSEAEMAL
+572 NPSEAEMTL

-599 FEAAMTDG
+599 FEASMTDG

-643 VFRTKEGKE
+643 VFRTKDGKE

-669 EERSGKWTIGILAS
+669 EERNGKWTICVQAS
-683 EGLSTDNMAMTLMH
+683 GGLSTGNMAMTLMH

-708 GKAKAEIRLDSDTLK
+708 GKAMAEIRLDSDTLK

-758 NGEKEQYKPYEQISL
+758 NGAKVQYKPYEQISL

-824 EADDERHSRALDLLM
+824 EADDERHNRALDLLM

-849 KEMAVKDNFIP
+849 KEMAVKGNFIP

-896 FMGISKGMINDDIN
+896 FMGVSQKMINDDIN

-926 KDLTSGNWEKY
+926 KDLTSGNWEKH

-956 RLKDEVRIHGVA
+956 MLKNEIRVHGEVEYQGRTL
-968 FQKYKYR
+968 K
-975 NYNYHSMDA
+975 MDA
-984 MSEDG
+984 TADDG
-989 QFKFNMPRIYG
+989 QFRFKTPKLYGDYQMFLWASDYSKWPDDEKKFNDHIW
-1000 EYMVLLSARKK
+1000 SK
-1011 RKNESSWWT
+1011 
-1020 WESDMKHSEYHL
+1020 
-1032 KNTAANDKEDR
+1032 
-1043 LEDVNFWTWKSEYHY
+1043 KSEYSY

-1081 AHRPLE
+1081 AHRPLK

-1096 SLEKILQEVKVYAS
+1096 SLEKTLQEVKVYAS

-1124 ALDAYDA
+1124 ALDAYEA

-1233 SILFKSGVRSAY
+1233 SVLFKSGYTNAY
-1245 SDRYIKMPGFA
+1245 SDRCIKMQGFA
-1256 YPAEFYNPDYS
+1256 YPAECYSPDYS
-1267 KQTPPDSIKD
+1267 KQTPPDNAKD

-1296 TITLYNNARTTQ
+1296 TISLYNNARTTQ

-1324 GEDPL
+1324 GDER

>member
-1 MKKKLFTLIMM
+1 MKHHILNTFTMKRM
-12 LISFSI
+12 ISFI
-18 QIFAQMRDY
+18 M
-27 TAMVVDAENG
+27 
-37 KTLPYANIRSSADVM
+37 SAVM
-52 TMSNSEG
+52 TVS
-59 CFCIRANPNDT
+59 T
-70 LSISH
+70 
-75 IGYRTITG
+75 
-83 IANRLPSVLKM
+83 
-94 EPLSATMKEITVL
+94 ATMAQHTNSCEQQ
-107 ASTKKI
+107 AE
-113 LDEIAKRLKSDK
+113 DLKS
-125 NKGKEK
+125 
-131 KRQYFCR
+131 
-138 ITEHWKKHDIMSEAF
+138 
-153 VEANSAVSLEDIR
+153 
-166 IIGGKRSRNGKTLR
+166 
-180 GAPEMSSMHTLLK
+180 
-193 IGLSDIN
+193 
-200 GNGWDGVITPL
+200 
-211 HGKNYRKYYQTT
+211 
-223 CHLHEVE
+223 
-230 GESPLYA
+230 
-237 ISFKR
+237 
-242 KDWKTAEKE
+242 
-251 GIVEG
+251 
-256 TLYVDTKT
+256 
-264 YRPVRF
+264 
-270 DGCIPYMTTIVSK
+270 
-283 SISYTSLHDYTE
+283 
-295 SEGTGTVYNRFL
+295 
-307 VNFSEKNGF
+307 
-316 AEIAS
+316 
-321 IHYCVNAKGK
+321 
-331 RGECLLVPIDHI
+331 
-343 KLPTSNSKGK
+343 
-353 MAAMSE
+353 
-359 ETMDS
+359 
-364 ILMANNHIAERT
+364 
-376 KTEKAIAN
+376 
-384 KKNEMA
+384 
-390 NHTVL
+390 
-395 PHSKRLEAKAYS
+395 
-407 LLDFN
+407 FN
-412 QKYPQEKVFLHMD
+412 QNFPQEKVFIHMD

-476 QGEGHGFFHLK
+476 RGEGHGFFHLK

-511 YEHKKTQASRKW
+511 FEHKKTQASKKW

-543 VFPVYDKPEAEGEYV
+543 VFPVYDKPEEAGEYV

-572 NPSEAEMAL
+572 NPSEAEMTL

-589 LVEGVPCRVA
+589 MVEGLPCRVA

-607 EYLEGGLTVE
+607 EYLEGELKVG
-617 GKTVPVTDRGRGV
+617 GKSVPVTDRGRGV

-643 VFRTKEGKE
+643 VFRTKDGKE

-697 EGRMIHFAPLD
+697 EGRMIHFAPLG
-708 GKAKAEIRLDSDTLK
+708 GKTKAEIRLDSDTLK

-745 VKKKDIERPTLTF
+745 VKKKDFERPTLTF
-758 NGEKEQYKPYEQISL
+758 NGAKEQYKPYEQISL
-773 GVQGIQ
+773 GVQGTQ
-779 GNTRISVAV
+779 GDTRISVAV

-824 EADDERHSRALDLLM
+824 ETDDERHNRALDLLM

-849 KEMAVKDNFIP
+849 KEMAVKGSFIP

-868 YIFGAVH
+868 YIFGSVH

-882 YSPLQETV
+882 YSPLQESV
-890 LRDHLK
+890 LRDHFK
-896 FMGISKGMINDDIN
+896 FLGMSKEMINDDIS

-917 TDGSRFFAG
+917 TDGSRFYAG
-926 KDLTSGNWEKY
+926 KDLTSGNWEKH
-937 ADTTGLD
+937 ADTTGLS

-956 RLKDEVRIHGVA
+956 ILKNEVRVHGEV
-968 FQKYKYR
+968 
-975 NYNYHSMDA
+975 NYNGREMKMDA
-984 MSEDG
+984 TADDG
-989 QFKFNMPRIYG
+989 QFRFKTPKLYG
-1000 EYMVLLSARKK
+1000 EYQMFLWASDYSKWPDDEKK
-1011 RKNESSWWT
+1011 F
-1020 WESDMKHSEYHL
+1020 
-1032 KNTAANDKEDR
+1032 NDHIWSK
-1043 LEDVNFWTWKSEYHY
+1043 KSEYSY

-1087 VKEEGKNRP
+1087 IKEEGKNRS
-1096 SLEKILQEVKVYAS
+1096 SLEKTLKEVKVYAS

-1201 RLTKLDSIYI
+1201 RLTKLDSVYI

-1225 YGSDRPAV
+1225 HGSDRPAV
-1233 SILFKSGVRSAY
+1233 SVLFKPGYTNAY
-1245 SDRYIKMPGFA
+1245 SDRCIKMQGFA
-1256 YPAEFYNPDYS
+1256 YPAECYSPDYS
-1267 KQTPPDSIKD
+1267 KQTPPDSVKD

-1285 PNLMLDKDGKA
+1285 PNLMLDKEGKA
-1296 TITLYNNARTTQ
+1296 SITLYNNARTTQ

-1324 GEDPL
+1324 GRER

>member
-1 MKKKLFTLIMM
+1 MKHHIFNTYTMKRM
-12 LISFSI
+12 ISF
-18 QIFAQMRDY
+18 FVGA
-27 TAMVVDAENG
+27 
-37 KTLPYANIRSSADVM
+37 VM
-52 TMSNSEG
+52 TVS
-59 CFCIRANPNDT
+59 T
-70 LSISH
+70 
-75 IGYRTITG
+75 
-83 IANRLPSVLKM
+83 
-94 EPLSATMKEITVL
+94 ATQAQNVSSCEKQAE
-107 ASTKKI
+107 
-113 LDEIAKRLKSDK
+113 ELKS
-125 NKGKEK
+125 
-131 KRQYFCR
+131 
-138 ITEHWKKHDIMSEAF
+138 
-153 VEANSAVSLEDIR
+153 
-166 IIGGKRSRNGKTLR
+166 
-180 GAPEMSSMHTLLK
+180 
-193 IGLSDIN
+193 
-200 GNGWDGVITPL
+200 
-211 HGKNYRKYYQTT
+211 
-223 CHLHEVE
+223 
-230 GESPLYA
+230 
-237 ISFKR
+237 
-242 KDWKTAEKE
+242 
-251 GIVEG
+251 
-256 TLYVDTKT
+256 
-264 YRPVRF
+264 
-270 DGCIPYMTTIVSK
+270 
-283 SISYTSLHDYTE
+283 
-295 SEGTGTVYNRFL
+295 
-307 VNFSEKNGF
+307 
-316 AEIAS
+316 
-321 IHYCVNAKGK
+321 
-331 RGECLLVPIDHI
+331 
-343 KLPTSNSKGK
+343 
-353 MAAMSE
+353 
-359 ETMDS
+359 
-364 ILMANNHIAERT
+364 
-376 KTEKAIAN
+376 
-384 KKNEMA
+384 
-390 NHTVL
+390 
-395 PHSKRLEAKAYS
+395 
-407 LLDFN
+407 FN

-468 ERKLIEMS
+468 ERKLIEME

-543 VFPVYDKPEAEGEYV
+543 VFPVYDQPEEAGEYV

-572 NPSEAEMAL
+572 NPSEAEMTL

-643 VFRTKEGKE
+643 VFRTKDGKE

-669 EERSGKWTIGILAS
+669 EERNGKWTIGVQAS
-683 EGLSTDNMAMTLMH
+683 GGLSTDNMAMTLMH

-758 NGEKEQYKPYEQISL
+758 NGAKVQYKPYEQISL

-824 EADDERHSRALDLLM
+824 EADDERHNRALDLLM

-849 KEMAVKDNFIP
+849 KEMAVKGNFIP

-896 FMGISKGMINDDIN
+896 FMGVSQDMINDDIN

-926 KDLTSGNWEKY
+926 KDLTSGNWEKH

-956 RLKDEVRIHGVA
+956 MLKNEIRVHGEVEYQGRTL
-968 FQKYKYR
+968 K
-975 NYNYHSMDA
+975 MDA
-984 MSEDG
+984 TADDG
-989 QFKFNMPRIYG
+989 QFRFKTPKLYGDYQMFLWASDYSKWPDDEKKFNDHIW
-1000 EYMVLLSARKK
+1000 SK
-1011 RKNESSWWT
+1011 
-1020 WESDMKHSEYHL
+1020 
-1032 KNTAANDKEDR
+1032 
-1043 LEDVNFWTWKSEYHY
+1043 KSEYSY

-1081 AHRPLE
+1081 AHRPLK

-1096 SLEKILQEVKVYAS
+1096 SLEKTLQEVKVYAS

-1233 SILFKSGVRSAY
+1233 SVLFKSGYTNAY
-1245 SDRYIKMPGFA
+1245 SDRCIKMQGFA
-1256 YPAEFYNPDYS
+1256 YPAECYSPDYS
-1267 KQTPPDSIKD
+1267 KQAPPENAKD

-1296 TITLYNNARTTQ
+1296 TITLYNNARTTE
-1308 ISVDAAGQAAD
+1308 ICVDAAGQAAD

-1324 GEDPL
+1324 GDER

>member
-1 MKKKLFTLIMM
+1 MKHHIFNTYTMKRM
-12 LISFSI
+12 ISF
-18 QIFAQMRDY
+18 FVGA
-27 TAMVVDAENG
+27 
-37 KTLPYANIRSSADVM
+37 VM
-52 TMSNSEG
+52 TVS
-59 CFCIRANPNDT
+59 T
-70 LSISH
+70 
-75 IGYRTITG
+75 
-83 IANRLPSVLKM
+83 
-94 EPLSATMKEITVL
+94 ATQAQNVSSCEKQAE
-107 ASTKKI
+107 
-113 LDEIAKRLKSDK
+113 ELKS
-125 NKGKEK
+125 
-131 KRQYFCR
+131 
-138 ITEHWKKHDIMSEAF
+138 
-153 VEANSAVSLEDIR
+153 
-166 IIGGKRSRNGKTLR
+166 
-180 GAPEMSSMHTLLK
+180 
-193 IGLSDIN
+193 
-200 GNGWDGVITPL
+200 
-211 HGKNYRKYYQTT
+211 
-223 CHLHEVE
+223 
-230 GESPLYA
+230 
-237 ISFKR
+237 
-242 KDWKTAEKE
+242 
-251 GIVEG
+251 
-256 TLYVDTKT
+256 
-264 YRPVRF
+264 
-270 DGCIPYMTTIVSK
+270 
-283 SISYTSLHDYTE
+283 
-295 SEGTGTVYNRFL
+295 
-307 VNFSEKNGF
+307 
-316 AEIAS
+316 
-321 IHYCVNAKGK
+321 
-331 RGECLLVPIDHI
+331 
-343 KLPTSNSKGK
+343 
-353 MAAMSE
+353 
-359 ETMDS
+359 
-364 ILMANNHIAERT
+364 
-376 KTEKAIAN
+376 
-384 KKNEMA
+384 
-390 NHTVL
+390 
-395 PHSKRLEAKAYS
+395 
-407 LLDFN
+407 FN

-468 ERKLIEMS
+468 ERKLIEME

-543 VFPVYDKPEAEGEYV
+543 VFPVYDQPEEAGEYV

-572 NPSEAEMAL
+572 NPSEAEMTL

-643 VFRTKEGKE
+643 VFRTKDGKE

-669 EERSGKWTIGILAS
+669 EERNGKWTIGVQAS
-683 EGLSTDNMAMTLMH
+683 GGLSTGNLAMTLMH

-758 NGEKEQYKPYEQISL
+758 NGAKEQYKPYEQISL

-824 EADDERHSRALDLLM
+824 EADDERHNRALDLLM

-849 KEMAVKDNFIP
+849 KEMAVKGNFIP

-896 FMGISKGMINDDIN
+896 FMGVSQEMINDDIN

-926 KDLTSGNWEKY
+926 KDLTSGNWEKH

-956 RLKDEVRIHGVA
+956 MLKKNEIRVHGEVEYQGRTL
-968 FQKYKYR
+968 K
-975 NYNYHSMDA
+975 MDA
-984 MSEDG
+984 TADDG
-989 QFKFNMPRIYG
+989 QFRFKTPKLYGDYQMFLWASDYSKWPDDEKKFNDHIW
-1000 EYMVLLSARKK
+1000 SK
-1011 RKNESSWWT
+1011 
-1020 WESDMKHSEYHL
+1020 
-1032 KNTAANDKEDR
+1032 
-1043 LEDVNFWTWKSEYHY
+1043 KSEYTY

-1081 AHRPLE
+1081 AHRPLK

-1096 SLEKILQEVKVYAS
+1096 SLEKTLQEVKVYAS

-1233 SILFKSGVRSAY
+1233 SVLFKSGYTNAY
-1245 SDRYIKMPGFA
+1245 SDRCIKMQGFA
-1256 YPAEFYNPDYS
+1256 YPAECYSPDYS
-1267 KQTPPDSIKD
+1267 KQTPPENKKD

-1285 PNLMLDKDGKA
+1285 PNLMLDKNGKA

-1324 GEDPL
+1324 GDER

>member
-1 MKKKLFTLIMM
+1 MLKKKKGTHRKELFKKLFITLGMKHHIFNTYTMKRM
-12 LISFSI
+12 ISF
-18 QIFAQMRDY
+18 FVGA
-27 TAMVVDAENG
+27 
-37 KTLPYANIRSSADVM
+37 VM
-52 TMSNSEG
+52 TVS
-59 CFCIRANPNDT
+59 T
-70 LSISH
+70 
-75 IGYRTITG
+75 
-83 IANRLPSVLKM
+83 
-94 EPLSATMKEITVL
+94 ATQAQNVSSCEKQAE
-107 ASTKKI
+107 
-113 LDEIAKRLKSDK
+113 ELKS
-125 NKGKEK
+125 
-131 KRQYFCR
+131 
-138 ITEHWKKHDIMSEAF
+138 
-153 VEANSAVSLEDIR
+153 
-166 IIGGKRSRNGKTLR
+166 
-180 GAPEMSSMHTLLK
+180 
-193 IGLSDIN
+193 
-200 GNGWDGVITPL
+200 
-211 HGKNYRKYYQTT
+211 
-223 CHLHEVE
+223 
-230 GESPLYA
+230 
-237 ISFKR
+237 
-242 KDWKTAEKE
+242 
-251 GIVEG
+251 
-256 TLYVDTKT
+256 
-264 YRPVRF
+264 
-270 DGCIPYMTTIVSK
+270 
-283 SISYTSLHDYTE
+283 
-295 SEGTGTVYNRFL
+295 
-307 VNFSEKNGF
+307 
-316 AEIAS
+316 
-321 IHYCVNAKGK
+321 
-331 RGECLLVPIDHI
+331 
-343 KLPTSNSKGK
+343 
-353 MAAMSE
+353 
-359 ETMDS
+359 
-364 ILMANNHIAERT
+364 
-376 KTEKAIAN
+376 
-384 KKNEMA
+384 
-390 NHTVL
+390 
-395 PHSKRLEAKAYS
+395 
-407 LLDFN
+407 FN

-468 ERKLIEMS
+468 ERKLIEMK

-543 VFPVYDKPEAEGEYV
+543 VFPVYDQPEEAGEYV

-572 NPSEAEMAL
+572 NPSEAEMTL

-617 GKTVPVTDRGRGV
+617 GKTVPVTDRGRGL

-643 VFRTKEGKE
+643 VFRTKDGKE

-669 EERSGKWTIGILAS
+669 EERNGKWTIGVQAS
-683 EGLSTDNMAMTLMH
+683 GGLSTGDMAMTLMH

-708 GKAKAEIRLDSDTLK
+708 GKAKAEIRLNSDTLK

-758 NGEKEQYKPYEQISL
+758 NGAKEQYKPYEQISL

-824 EADDERHSRALDLLM
+824 EADDERHNRALDLLM

-849 KEMAVKDNFIP
+849 KEMAVKGNFIP

-896 FMGISKGMINDDIN
+896 FMGVSQEMINDDIN

-926 KDLTSGNWEKY
+926 KDLTSGNWEKH

-956 RLKDEVRIHGVA
+956 MLKNEIRVHGEVEYQGRTL
-968 FQKYKYR
+968 K
-975 NYNYHSMDA
+975 MDVTA
-984 MSEDG
+984 DDG
-989 QFKFNMPRIYG
+989 QFRFKTPKLYGDYQMFLWASDYSKWPDDEKKFNDHIW
-1000 EYMVLLSARKK
+1000 SK
-1011 RKNESSWWT
+1011 
-1020 WESDMKHSEYHL
+1020 
-1032 KNTAANDKEDR
+1032 
-1043 LEDVNFWTWKSEYHY
+1043 KSEYSY

-1087 VKEEGKNRP
+1087 IKEEGKNRP
-1096 SLEKILQEVKVYAS
+1096 SLEKTLQEVKVYAS

-1233 SILFKSGVRSAY
+1233 SVLFKSGYTNAY
-1245 SDRYIKMPGFA
+1245 SDRCIKMQGFA
-1256 YPAEFYNPDYS
+1256 YPAECYSPDYS
-1267 KQTPPDSIKD
+1267 KQTPPDNAKD

-1296 TITLYNNARTTQ
+1296 TITLYNNARTTE
-1308 ISVDAAGQAAD
+1308 ICVDAAGQAAD

-1324 GEDPL
+1324 GDER

>member
-1 MKKKLFTLIMM
+1 MKKGTQRKELFKKLFITLGMKHHIFNTYTMKRM
-12 LISFSI
+12 ISF
-18 QIFAQMRDY
+18 FVGA
-27 TAMVVDAENG
+27 
-37 KTLPYANIRSSADVM
+37 VM
-52 TMSNSEG
+52 TVS
-59 CFCIRANPNDT
+59 T
-70 LSISH
+70 
-75 IGYRTITG
+75 
-83 IANRLPSVLKM
+83 
-94 EPLSATMKEITVL
+94 ATQAQNVSSCEKQAE
-107 ASTKKI
+107 
-113 LDEIAKRLKSDK
+113 ELKS
-125 NKGKEK
+125 
-131 KRQYFCR
+131 
-138 ITEHWKKHDIMSEAF
+138 
-153 VEANSAVSLEDIR
+153 
-166 IIGGKRSRNGKTLR
+166 
-180 GAPEMSSMHTLLK
+180 
-193 IGLSDIN
+193 
-200 GNGWDGVITPL
+200 
-211 HGKNYRKYYQTT
+211 
-223 CHLHEVE
+223 
-230 GESPLYA
+230 
-237 ISFKR
+237 
-242 KDWKTAEKE
+242 
-251 GIVEG
+251 
-256 TLYVDTKT
+256 
-264 YRPVRF
+264 
-270 DGCIPYMTTIVSK
+270 
-283 SISYTSLHDYTE
+283 
-295 SEGTGTVYNRFL
+295 
-307 VNFSEKNGF
+307 
-316 AEIAS
+316 
-321 IHYCVNAKGK
+321 
-331 RGECLLVPIDHI
+331 
-343 KLPTSNSKGK
+343 
-353 MAAMSE
+353 
-359 ETMDS
+359 
-364 ILMANNHIAERT
+364 
-376 KTEKAIAN
+376 
-384 KKNEMA
+384 
-390 NHTVL
+390 
-395 PHSKRLEAKAYS
+395 
-407 LLDFN
+407 FN

-468 ERKLIEMS
+468 ERKLIEMN

-543 VFPVYDKPEAEGEYV
+543 VFPVYDQPEEAGEYV

-572 NPSEAEMAL
+572 NPSEAEMTL

-617 GKTVPVTDRGRGV
+617 GKAVPATDRGRGV

-643 VFRTKEGKE
+643 VFRTKDGKE

-669 EERSGKWTIGILAS
+669 EERNGKWTIGVQAS
-683 EGLSTDNMAMTLMH
+683 GGLSTGNMAMTLMR

-708 GKAKAEIRLDSDTLK
+708 GKAKTEIRLDSDTLK

-758 NGEKEQYKPYEQISL
+758 NGAKEQYKPYEQISL

-824 EADDERHSRALDLLM
+824 EADDERHNRALDLLM

-849 KEMAVKDNFIP
+849 KEMAVKGNFIP

-868 YIFGAVH
+868 FIFGAVH

-896 FMGISKGMINDDIN
+896 FMGVSQEMINDDIN

-926 KDLTSGNWEKY
+926 KDLTSGNWEKH

-956 RLKDEVRIHGVA
+956 MLKNEIRVHGEVEYQGRTL
-968 FQKYKYR
+968 K
-975 NYNYHSMDA
+975 MDA
-984 MSEDG
+984 TADDG
-989 QFKFNMPRIYG
+989 QFRFKTPKLYGDYQMFLWASDYSKWPDDEKKFNDHIW
-1000 EYMVLLSARKK
+1000 SK
-1011 RKNESSWWT
+1011 
-1020 WESDMKHSEYHL
+1020 
-1032 KNTAANDKEDR
+1032 
-1043 LEDVNFWTWKSEYHY
+1043 KSEYTY

-1074 PYNHYQT
+1074 PYNHYLT
-1081 AHRPLE
+1081 THRPLK

-1096 SLEKILQEVKVYAS
+1096 SLEKTLQEVKVYAS

-1233 SILFKSGVRSAY
+1233 SVLFKSGYTNAY
-1245 SDRYIKMPGFA
+1245 SDRCIKMQGFA
-1256 YPAEFYNPDYS
+1256 YPAECYSPDYS
-1267 KQTPPDSIKD
+1267 KQTPPENKKD

-1296 TITLYNNARTTQ
+1296 TITLYNNARTTE

-1324 GEDPL
+1324 GDER

>member
-1 MKKKLFTLIMM
+1 MKRM
-12 LISFSI
+12 ISF
-18 QIFAQMRDY
+18 FVGA
-27 TAMVVDAENG
+27 
-37 KTLPYANIRSSADVM
+37 VM
-52 TMSNSEG
+52 TVS
-59 CFCIRANPNDT
+59 T
-70 LSISH
+70 
-75 IGYRTITG
+75 
-83 IANRLPSVLKM
+83 
-94 EPLSATMKEITVL
+94 ATQAQNVSSCEKQAE
-107 ASTKKI
+107 
-113 LDEIAKRLKSDK
+113 ELKS
-125 NKGKEK
+125 
-131 KRQYFCR
+131 
-138 ITEHWKKHDIMSEAF
+138 
-153 VEANSAVSLEDIR
+153 
-166 IIGGKRSRNGKTLR
+166 
-180 GAPEMSSMHTLLK
+180 
-193 IGLSDIN
+193 
-200 GNGWDGVITPL
+200 
-211 HGKNYRKYYQTT
+211 
-223 CHLHEVE
+223 
-230 GESPLYA
+230 
-237 ISFKR
+237 
-242 KDWKTAEKE
+242 
-251 GIVEG
+251 
-256 TLYVDTKT
+256 
-264 YRPVRF
+264 
-270 DGCIPYMTTIVSK
+270 
-283 SISYTSLHDYTE
+283 
-295 SEGTGTVYNRFL
+295 
-307 VNFSEKNGF
+307 
-316 AEIAS
+316 
-321 IHYCVNAKGK
+321 
-331 RGECLLVPIDHI
+331 
-343 KLPTSNSKGK
+343 
-353 MAAMSE
+353 
-359 ETMDS
+359 
-364 ILMANNHIAERT
+364 
-376 KTEKAIAN
+376 
-384 KKNEMA
+384 
-390 NHTVL
+390 
-395 PHSKRLEAKAYS
+395 
-407 LLDFN
+407 FN

-511 YEHKKTQASRKW
+511 YEHKKTQASKKW

-543 VFPVYDKPEAEGEYV
+543 VFPVYDQPEEAGEYV

-572 NPSEAEMAL
+572 NPSEAEMTL

-599 FEAAMTDG
+599 FEASMTDG

-630 FTVTPKAGERIKA
+630 FTVTPKAGERVKA
-643 VFRTKEGKE
+643 VFRTKDGKE

-669 EERSGKWTIGILAS
+669 EERNGKWTICVQAS
-683 EGLSTDNMAMTLMH
+683 GGLSTGNMAMTLMH

-708 GKAKAEIRLDSDTLK
+708 GKAMAEIRLDSDTLK

-758 NGEKEQYKPYEQISL
+758 NGAKEQYKPYEQISL

-824 EADDERHSRALDLLM
+824 EADDERHNRALDLLM

-849 KEMAVKDNFIP
+849 KEMAVKGKFIP

-896 FMGISKGMINDDIN
+896 FMGVSQEMINDDIN

-926 KDLTSGNWEKY
+926 KDLTSGNWEKH

-956 RLKDEVRIHGVA
+956 MLKNEIRVHGEVEYQGRTL
-968 FQKYKYR
+968 K
-975 NYNYHSMDA
+975 MDA
-984 MSEDG
+984 TADDG
-989 QFKFNMPRIYG
+989 QFRFKTPKLYGDYQMFLWASDYSKWPDDEKKFNDHIW
-1000 EYMVLLSARKK
+1000 SK
-1011 RKNESSWWT
+1011 
-1020 WESDMKHSEYHL
+1020 
-1032 KNTAANDKEDR
+1032 
-1043 LEDVNFWTWKSEYHY
+1043 KSEYTY

-1081 AHRPLE
+1081 AHRPLK

-1096 SLEKILQEVKVYAS
+1096 SLEKTLQEVKVYAS

-1233 SILFKSGVRSAY
+1233 SVLFKSGYTNAY
-1245 SDRYIKMPGFA
+1245 SDRCIKMQGFA
-1256 YPAEFYNPDYS
+1256 YPAECYSPDYS
-1267 KQTPPDSIKD
+1267 KQTPPDNAKD

-1296 TITLYNNARTTQ
+1296 TITLYNNARTTE

-1324 GEDPL
+1324 GDER

>member
-1 MKKKLFTLIMM
+1 MKRHIFNTFTMKRM
-12 LISFSI
+12 ISF
-18 QIFAQMRDY
+18 FVGA
-27 TAMVVDAENG
+27 
-37 KTLPYANIRSSADVM
+37 VM
-52 TMSNSEG
+52 TVS
-59 CFCIRANPNDT
+59 T
-70 LSISH
+70 
-75 IGYRTITG
+75 
-83 IANRLPSVLKM
+83 
-94 EPLSATMKEITVL
+94 ATQAQNVSSCEKQAE
-107 ASTKKI
+107 
-113 LDEIAKRLKSDK
+113 ELKS
-125 NKGKEK
+125 
-131 KRQYFCR
+131 
-138 ITEHWKKHDIMSEAF
+138 
-153 VEANSAVSLEDIR
+153 
-166 IIGGKRSRNGKTLR
+166 
-180 GAPEMSSMHTLLK
+180 
-193 IGLSDIN
+193 
-200 GNGWDGVITPL
+200 
-211 HGKNYRKYYQTT
+211 
-223 CHLHEVE
+223 
-230 GESPLYA
+230 
-237 ISFKR
+237 
-242 KDWKTAEKE
+242 
-251 GIVEG
+251 
-256 TLYVDTKT
+256 
-264 YRPVRF
+264 
-270 DGCIPYMTTIVSK
+270 
-283 SISYTSLHDYTE
+283 
-295 SEGTGTVYNRFL
+295 
-307 VNFSEKNGF
+307 
-316 AEIAS
+316 
-321 IHYCVNAKGK
+321 
-331 RGECLLVPIDHI
+331 
-343 KLPTSNSKGK
+343 
-353 MAAMSE
+353 
-359 ETMDS
+359 
-364 ILMANNHIAERT
+364 
-376 KTEKAIAN
+376 
-384 KKNEMA
+384 
-390 NHTVL
+390 
-395 PHSKRLEAKAYS
+395 
-407 LLDFN
+407 FN

-468 ERKLIEMS
+468 ERKLIEME

-543 VFPVYDKPEAEGEYV
+543 VFPVYDKPEEAGEYV

-572 NPSEAEMAL
+572 NPSEAEMTL

-607 EYLEGGLTVE
+607 EYLDGGLTVE

-630 FTVTPKAGERIKA
+630 FTVTPKAGERTKA
-643 VFRTKEGKE
+643 VFRTKDGKE

-669 EERSGKWTIGILAS
+669 EERNGKWTIGVQAS
-683 EGLSTDNMAMTLMH
+683 GGLSTGNMAMTLMH
-697 EGRMIHFAPLD
+697 EGRMIHFTPLD

-758 NGEKEQYKPYEQISL
+758 NGAKVQYKPYEQISL

-824 EADDERHSRALDLLM
+824 EADDERHNRALDLLM

-849 KEMAVKDNFIP
+849 KEMAVKGNFIP

-896 FMGISKGMINDDIN
+896 FMGVSQEMINDDIN

-926 KDLTSGNWEKY
+926 KDLTSGNWEKH

-956 RLKDEVRIHGVA
+956 MLKNEIRVHGEVEYQGRTL
-968 FQKYKYR
+968 K
-975 NYNYHSMDA
+975 MDA
-984 MSEDG
+984 TADDG
-989 QFKFNMPRIYG
+989 QFRFKTPKLYGDYQMFLWASDYSKWPDDEKKFNDHIW
-1000 EYMVLLSARKK
+1000 SK
-1011 RKNESSWWT
+1011 
-1020 WESDMKHSEYHL
+1020 
-1032 KNTAANDKEDR
+1032 
-1043 LEDVNFWTWKSEYHY
+1043 KSEYTY

-1081 AHRPLE
+1081 AHRPLK

-1096 SLEKILQEVKVYAS
+1096 SLEKTLQEVKVYAS

-1201 RLTKLDSIYI
+1201 RLTKLDSVYI

-1233 SILFKSGVRSAY
+1233 SVLFKAGYTNAY
-1245 SDRYIKMPGFA
+1245 SDRCIKMQGFA
-1256 YPAEFYNPDYS
+1256 YPAECYSPDYS
-1267 KQTPPDSIKD
+1267 KQTPPENAKD

-1324 GEDPL
+1324 GDER

>member
-1 MKKKLFTLIMM
+1 MKHHIFNTYTMKRM
-12 LISFSI
+12 ISF
-18 QIFAQMRDY
+18 FVGA
-27 TAMVVDAENG
+27 
-37 KTLPYANIRSSADVM
+37 VM
-52 TMSNSEG
+52 TVS
-59 CFCIRANPNDT
+59 T
-70 LSISH
+70 
-75 IGYRTITG
+75 
-83 IANRLPSVLKM
+83 
-94 EPLSATMKEITVL
+94 ATQAQNVSSCEKQAE
-107 ASTKKI
+107 
-113 LDEIAKRLKSDK
+113 ELKS
-125 NKGKEK
+125 
-131 KRQYFCR
+131 
-138 ITEHWKKHDIMSEAF
+138 
-153 VEANSAVSLEDIR
+153 
-166 IIGGKRSRNGKTLR
+166 
-180 GAPEMSSMHTLLK
+180 
-193 IGLSDIN
+193 
-200 GNGWDGVITPL
+200 
-211 HGKNYRKYYQTT
+211 
-223 CHLHEVE
+223 
-230 GESPLYA
+230 
-237 ISFKR
+237 
-242 KDWKTAEKE
+242 
-251 GIVEG
+251 
-256 TLYVDTKT
+256 
-264 YRPVRF
+264 
-270 DGCIPYMTTIVSK
+270 
-283 SISYTSLHDYTE
+283 
-295 SEGTGTVYNRFL
+295 
-307 VNFSEKNGF
+307 
-316 AEIAS
+316 
-321 IHYCVNAKGK
+321 
-331 RGECLLVPIDHI
+331 
-343 KLPTSNSKGK
+343 
-353 MAAMSE
+353 
-359 ETMDS
+359 
-364 ILMANNHIAERT
+364 
-376 KTEKAIAN
+376 
-384 KKNEMA
+384 
-390 NHTVL
+390 
-395 PHSKRLEAKAYS
+395 
-407 LLDFN
+407 FN

-543 VFPVYDKPEAEGEYV
+543 VFPVYDQPEEAGEYV

-572 NPSEAEMAL
+572 NPSEAEMTL

-643 VFRTKEGKE
+643 VFRTKDGKE

-669 EERSGKWTIGILAS
+669 EERNGKWTICVQAS
-683 EGLSTDNMAMTLMH
+683 GGLSTGNMAMTLMH

-708 GKAKAEIRLDSDTLK
+708 GKAMAEIRLDSDTLK

-758 NGEKEQYKPYEQISL
+758 NGAKVQYKPYEQISL

-779 GNTRISVAV
+779 GNTHISVAV

-824 EADDERHSRALDLLM
+824 EADDERHNRALDLLM

-849 KEMAVKDNFIP
+849 KEMAVKGNFIP

-896 FMGISKGMINDDIN
+896 FMGVSQKMINDDIN

-926 KDLTSGNWEKY
+926 KDLTSGNWEKH

-956 RLKDEVRIHGVA
+956 MLKNEIRVHGEVEYQGRTL
-968 FQKYKYR
+968 K
-975 NYNYHSMDA
+975 MDA
-984 MSEDG
+984 TADDG
-989 QFKFNMPRIYG
+989 QFRFKTPKLYGDYQMFLWASDYSKWPDDEKKFNDHIW
-1000 EYMVLLSARKK
+1000 SK
-1011 RKNESSWWT
+1011 
-1020 WESDMKHSEYHL
+1020 
-1032 KNTAANDKEDR
+1032 
-1043 LEDVNFWTWKSEYHY
+1043 KSEYSY

-1081 AHRPLE
+1081 AHRPLK

-1096 SLEKILQEVKVYAS
+1096 SLEKTLQEVKVYAS

-1124 ALDAYDA
+1124 ALDAYEA

-1233 SILFKSGVRSAY
+1233 SVLFKSGYTNAY
-1245 SDRYIKMPGFA
+1245 SDRCIKMQGFA
-1256 YPAEFYNPDYS
+1256 YPAECYSPDYS
-1267 KQTPPDSIKD
+1267 KQTPPDNAKD

-1296 TITLYNNARTTQ
+1296 TISLYNNARTTQ

-1324 GEDPL
+1324 GDER